1 MSRSIF
7 TSLLSR
13 IGIRNQENEASHKIT
28 GRYYGVLNKSV
39 ICVLLTRLGV
49 CSHILSQTLMISL
62 IIQSID

>member
-7 TSLLSR
+7 TSLPPR
-13 IGIRNQENEASHKIT
+13 IGIRNQENEVSHEIT
-28 GRYYGVLNKSV
+28 GRYYGVLNTSV

-49 CSHILSQTLMISL
+49 YSHILSQTLMISS